1 MANRL
6 LTRFLPF
13 LAWWPLTPLI
23 LRADLLAG
31 VIGALVQVPKAMAYA
46 QLAGLPLQYGLYAAF
61 VPAIIGAL
69 WGSSRHLATGPVAVV
84 SLMTAAA
91 VTPLAVP
98 GSEDY
103 IGLVLLLTLLVGCI
117 QFVLGVVKL
126 GSAVNFVSHPV
137 ILGFMNA
144 AAIIIGLSQL
154 DMLFGIPKGRSD
166 FFFKDVWE
174 MLGYLPLTHLPT
186 LAMSVFSLALMLVVK
201 RIPVLARP
209 GILMVVLIT
218 TLVSALVGFE
228 HNATGR
234 IDEIASPRAR
244 EIVDN
249 YSRTAGR
256 IETLN
261 SGLTEL
267 ATRIRQAEKA
277 ENLRAVADLR
287 YRLDLL
293 HLDIEAAETENRNR
307 LRVIRRM
314 YFVRASGEGAAP
326 ALLPV
331 LASYAAF
338 FEQFGTPPAEKKAW
352 WQREKK
358 DADALRPPDD
368 ATWEVALNQLWQRAE
383 RAHQAFLE
391 SHQNRKR
398 YVDSFDRPEAGDLA
412 EPDPSAADMPR
423 TRMQKAVDDFEERQ
437 NREAF

>member
-1 MANRL
+1 MAHPL

-234 IDEIASPRAR
+234 IDQLLDRAAR
-244 EIVDN
+244 LQQQELET
-249 YSRTAGR
+249 RTA
-256 IETLN
+256 TLT
-261 SGLTEL
+261 SLLEPLLLLVMG
-267 ATRIRQAEKA
+267 
-277 ENLRAVADLR
+277 AVV
-287 YRLDLL
+287 LL
-293 HLDIEAAETENRNR
+293 I
-307 LRVIRRM
+307 
-314 YFVRASGEGAAP
+314 
-326 ALLPV
+326 V
-331 LASYAAF
+331 LA
-338 FEQFGTPPAEKKAW
+338 
-352 WQREKK
+352 
-358 DADALRPPDD
+358 
-368 ATWEVALNQLWQRAE
+368 V
-383 RAHQAFLE
+383 
-391 SHQNRKR
+391 
-398 YVDSFDRPEAGDLA
+398 
-412 EPDPSAADMPR
+412 
-423 TRMQKAVDDFEERQ
+423 MQPIIEINTLMR
-437 NREAF
+437 